1 VLSTNT
7 LAEIDTKLIADHF
20 PNKKALTLLYYGK
33 YYTLKNKILFNVGLA
48 GFFSLVSLAILIM
61 TFQLLEI
68 KSLSSIPLISLFVF
82 TILLI
87 VTLINFLRLPIINRI
102 IDGDLKV
109 DKEFLRKY
117 SMMIDYKENEINLS
131 NKSIDT
137 PYTPNMD
144 GYNKID

>member
-1 VLSTNT
+1 
-7 LAEIDTKLIADHF
+7 
-20 PNKKALTLLYYGK
+20 
-33 YYTLKNKILFNVGLA
+33 
-48 GFFSLVSLAILIM
+48 M